1 MTPERAARRLTQ
13 LLADER
19 AAAAKG
25 DLDHL
30 SGLAEEKADLARRVE
45 AGLARGAF
53 ARGAGAAAL
62 GRLSDALRDTEPMIR
77 AVLQGVRAARGR
89 IEARRRA
96 AEKPF
101 RTYDRDGAA
110 GSIAPSSKPVRRA

>member
-25 DLDHL
+25 DLARL
-30 SGLAEEKADLARRVE
+30 SGLAEEKADLARHVE

-53 ARGAGAAAL
+53 AKGAGAAAL
-62 GRLSDALRDTEPMIR
+62 TRLSEALRDTEPMIR

-96 AEKPF
+96 AQTPF
-101 RTYDRDGAA
+101 RTYGRDGAA
-110 GSIAPSSKPVRRA
+110 DPIAPAAKPVRRA